1 MVDQGP
7 RTSAPESD
15 GKRRCANCSGAL
27 AADNT
32 SRLCGR
38 CVRERQG
45 QLCTPP
51 VLPDEF
57 WSTDDLR
64 AAFES
69 QHMGHVFRAYRNHPH
84 HLQLFGRVFSQ
95 ELLGRWLDLTQAQV
109 SRFENGR
116 PEQNL
121 ETLRIYSRTLRIPQ
135 KMLWFDLPG
144 RTRITARYSPGV
156 PGLLG
161 DPARH
166 VVFGPSSRRVLRAAE
181 PKDFTPKAAVA
192 NRDPHVLVSRLADA
206 RTHFELMY
214 RNSEPFLAKQTLS
227 FIAGMTAHAGVRRA
241 LASLVALAG
250 VCAYDSEDWIS
261 ANSHFAQALA
271 IAEMFSDYSFHAYVL
286 ALMVNQALALED
298 YQTAE
303 HLAGTALR
311 SSAKVLA
318 TPLTIDLQVMRA
330 KALASMGDASAA
342 LTMVRNLE
350 TSMSKLPAGNEIA
363 EASYAQEGHLQAQ
376 LAEALAS
383 LGDLSAARHYGEQS
397 LRSHGH
403 ARGKVNRLASMVA
416 LEVAGGELER
426 ASMLA
431 CEMVDNAQGM
441 ESRRLAGRFVK
452 LRPSLASK
460 STTVSRDAIDRI
472 DRTITLMS

>member
-1 MVDQGP
+1 
-7 RTSAPESD
+7 
-15 GKRRCANCSGAL
+15 
-27 AADNT
+27 
-32 SRLCGR
+32 
-38 CVRERQG
+38 
-45 QLCTPP
+45 
-51 VLPDEF
+51 
-57 WSTDDLR
+57 
-64 AAFES
+64 
-69 QHMGHVFRAYRNHPH
+69 
-84 HLQLFGRVFSQ
+84 
-95 ELLGRWLDLTQAQV
+95 
-109 SRFENGR
+109 
-116 PEQNL
+116 
-121 ETLRIYSRTLRIPQ
+121 
-135 KMLWFDLPG
+135 
-144 RTRITARYSPGV
+144 
-156 PGLLG
+156 
-161 DPARH
+161 
-166 VVFGPSSRRVLRAAE
+166 
-181 PKDFTPKAAVA
+181 
-192 NRDPHVLVSRLADA
+192 
-206 RTHFELMY
+206 
-214 RNSEPFLAKQTLS
+214 
-227 FIAGMTAHAGVRRA
+227 
-241 LASLVALAG
+241 
-250 VCAYDSEDWIS
+250 
-261 ANSHFAQALA
+261 
-271 IAEMFSDYSFHAYVL
+271 MFSDYSFHAYVL

-441 ESRRLAGRFVK
+441 ESRRLASRFVK